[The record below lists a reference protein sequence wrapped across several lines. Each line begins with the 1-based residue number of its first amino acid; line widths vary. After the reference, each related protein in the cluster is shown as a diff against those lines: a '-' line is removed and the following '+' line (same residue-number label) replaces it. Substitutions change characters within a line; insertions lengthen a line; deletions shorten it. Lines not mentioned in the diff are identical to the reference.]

1 MNVIGLVQSDIIL
14 KPQKVLHDI
23 TKLYSAHK
31 SHIKNKLVNM
41 LKKKKEWAKV
51 HKENINKQSKIMI
64 Y

>member
-41 LKKKKEWAKV
+41 LKKWAKV
-51 HKENINKQSKIMI
+51 HKENINKQRKIMI